1 MPQQR
6 PSQFH
11 RRRSTADRRMDQ
23 PRWPGARLP
32 GLVRPHQ
39 PLLREASSFPDRKTQ
54 PALKTSGR
62 SGSVGGGG
70 SRSQGRPAIGP
81 PSQQVSRM
89 APHWRQC
96 SLARISWVS
105 PLQMGHRGDDVMGLP
120 ADGAC
125 EKPAREAGRSPPWT
139 VGQRFMPR
147 KPPAASLAACSRS
160 SRSIALERSPAA
172 M

>member
-6 PSQFH
+6 PSQSH
-11 RRRSTADRRMDQ
+11 RRRSTADRRVDR

-32 GLVRPHQ
+32 GLVCPHQ
-39 PLLREASSFPDRKTQ
+39 PLLRKASSFPDRKTQ

-120 ADGAC
+120 ADGAG
-125 EKPAREAGRSPPWT
+125 EQTSQGGRAFAS
-139 VGQRFMPR
+139 VDIGQRFMPR